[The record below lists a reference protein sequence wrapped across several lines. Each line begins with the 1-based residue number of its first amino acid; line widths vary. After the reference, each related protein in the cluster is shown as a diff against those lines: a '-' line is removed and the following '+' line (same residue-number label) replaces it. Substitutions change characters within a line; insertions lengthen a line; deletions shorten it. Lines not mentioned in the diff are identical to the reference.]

1 MSELRIIPVVFG
13 GKHFIITDHRMQYD
27 YGQVLDFKDLELPDS
42 FEARFSNSPV
52 GESVGQIGTNNR
64 IRIPKQFFESG
75 EPIYCYIT
83 LHDEVTDGRTI
94 YTTKVPIKPSTER
107 TEEEPEPEEESIIT
121 QAITALN
128 SAVDTTTQKAQEAS
142 ASADRAEHAAEG
154 VEGYAERAEA
164 AQSASESA
172 RDRATQAETSARTSA
187 STATEKASEAIS
199 SATTASQSALTA
211 ESASESAQASEQMAL
226 GYAEGA
232 QDSARQARDYSAVAI
247 SNANR
252 ANQSASEASQKA
264 SEAAQSA
271 STAVQAKTD
280 AQSAKTASETAQ
292 GLAESARDGAVTAKT
307 GAESARDE
315 AQDIVDGITGK
326 VEQIDSNTDRIE
338 SLEDDRYKP
347 YPTDT
352 ASGSIASFPDGADN
366 IPLKSC
372 VVQVNPVQD
381 LHGYDSPWP
390 AGGGKNLADTRNL
403 DVTVA
408 GIHCVSDSD
417 GVISLSG
424 TRDSSTGWKVLTV
437 FTDFAPGNYV
447 FSSNNQHVT
456 CLLNY
461 TQKSSGFTVAEG
473 DIVRIALYNTV
484 AGDTLNDTGIKV
496 QIESGSTA
504 TAWTPY
510 ENICPITGW
519 KGCEVIRN
527 GGDYTIFGVTTGKTL
542 NASGEVINE
551 SGMGVSDWMP
561 VNTGDTVTLKYV
573 STSAGRTRRVIGYD
587 ANKAFVSVLSSV
599 SWANVGQ
606 EYTQTVTVE
615 NNVKYI
621 RASFFVNDTDKSFIN
636 ESTVSTY
643 PITFPSEAGT
653 VYGAYVD
660 VGKGTLNAEWA
671 QYILDGTTQKAS
683 DLIQI
688 PMDSDFTKVRGLYR
702 VKIADFENSAPYN
715 DGEYICSHFKWFGYS
730 SRRGAIPDSIFY
742 NSSKREVCWVSSTF
756 TTLEEFNQ
764 YLAEQY
770 NNSTPVT
777 LVYKNGLTT
786 EFSVTP
792 LELRTLLGDNSIW
805 ADTGDIS
812 VTYRADTT
820 LYIKRLTESD
830 TDTVADSNIVS
841 GQYFMVGNNLY
852 RATANIA
859 SGASVIEGTNAT
871 KVSLAQALNEINA

>member
-1 MSELRIIPVVFG
+1 MSVLKIKDQNNDWIQIPTIKGDKGDPFTYADFTPEQLESLK
-13 GKHFIITDHRMQYD
+13 GK
-27 YGQVLDFKDLELPDS
+27 
-42 FEARFSNSPV
+42 
-52 GESVGQIGTNNR
+52 
-64 IRIPKQFFESG
+64 
-75 EPIYCYIT
+75 
-83 LHDEVTDGRTI
+83 
-94 YTTKVPIKPSTER
+94 
-107 TEEEPEPEEESIIT
+107 
-121 QAITALN
+121 
-128 SAVDTTTQKAQEAS
+128 
-142 ASADRAEHAAEG
+142 
-154 VEGYAERAEA
+154 
-164 AQSASESA
+164 
-172 RDRATQAETSARTSA
+172 
-187 STATEKASEAIS
+187 
-199 SATTASQSALTA
+199 
-211 ESASESAQASEQMAL
+211 
-226 GYAEGA
+226 
-232 QDSARQARDYSAVAI
+232 
-247 SNANR
+247 
-252 ANQSASEASQKA
+252 
-264 SEAAQSA
+264 
-271 STAVQAKTD
+271 
-280 AQSAKTASETAQ
+280 
-292 GLAESARDGAVTAKT
+292 
-307 GAESARDE
+307 
-315 AQDIVDGITGK
+315 DGISPT
-326 VEQIDSNTDRIE
+326 VSVASDTSNDYRLSFTDETHTVTTPNLIPE
-338 SLEDDRYKP
+338 AEKILSA
-347 YPTDT
+347 YPHDT

-660 VGKGTLNAEWA
+660 VINGELVVDRAMVDLGTLTWSKYGSSTIYYTSVTGKAVGNTN
-671 QYILDGTTQKAS
+671 IISDTFFLDA
-683 DLIQI
+683 
-688 PMDSDFTKVRGLYR
+688 VA
-702 VKIADFENSAPYN
+702 IANMANGSMR
-715 DGEYICSHFKWFGYS
+715 GYS
-730 SRRGAIPDSIFY
+730 T
-742 NSSKREVCWVSSTF
+742 NSNVYFRQDECADLSAW
-756 TTLEEFNQ
+756 TTWLTNHHPQLCYE
-764 YLAEQY
+764 LANPIHY
-770 NNSTPVT
+770 
-777 LVYKNGLTT
+777 
-786 EFSVTP
+786 P
-792 LELRTLLGDNSIW
+792 LEATEIKTLLGQNNIW
-805 ADTGDIS
+805 SNTGDTE
-812 VTYRADTT
+812 VEYRASTKM
-820 LYIKRLTESD
+820 YIDRKITEA
-830 TDTVADSNIVS
+830 VA
-841 GQYFMVGNNLY
+841 
-852 RATANIA
+852 A
-859 SGASVIEGTNAT
+859 
-871 KVSLAQALNEINA
+871 ALNS